1 AQETSFGIK
10 AGAAS
15 ASTQSKMANNDSTVT
30 LTNGGLV
37 RDLSRKLADEQGNA
51 QQKQPTSL
59 NSFGNKFVGFGK
71 KPPIPELT
79 QSNNKG
85 DNVVL
90 TQEGA
95 QTRAPTNSPEAE

>member
-1 AQETSFGIK
+1 
-10 AGAAS
+10 
-15 ASTQSKMANNDSTVT
+15 MANNDSTVT

-37 RDLSRKLADEQGNA
+37 RDLSHKLAYKLGSTLQKNVSLVNA
-51 QQKQPTSL
+51 Q
-59 NSFGNKFVGFGK
+59 GNKFVGVGK
-71 KPPIPELT
+71 NPPIPELT